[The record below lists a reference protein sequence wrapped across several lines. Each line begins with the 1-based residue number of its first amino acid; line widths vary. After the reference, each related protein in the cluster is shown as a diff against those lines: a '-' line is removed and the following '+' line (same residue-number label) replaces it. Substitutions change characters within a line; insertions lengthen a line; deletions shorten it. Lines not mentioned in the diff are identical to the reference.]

1 MSSRYSEYEDQV
13 LRQNSAEIASSIHAE
28 AMTPRSRKLARED
41 DDLMRTALLSGQVRF
56 PPNGWWTDCW
66 FYVKND
72 HVFISVFL
80 AHPSHPYTRERRFLV
95 LLNSLS
101 FAFFVTALFQVI
113 IPVKTLRVVAVLVCG
128 TLLQIMWDVPAAM
141 LGTCPCAHL
150 ACLPA
155 PLRRL
160 CSCASFA
167 CLCCRTLLGLA
178 LGAFGLAVLIFLA
191 ADQREEFFHRF
202 VMSKLMAFA
211 TGVPIAMLIYSLLQC
226 CEAWQVRRATATG
239 KLDTRFGAELL

>member
-1 MSSRYSEYEDQV
+1 MPSRYSEYEDQV

-80 AHPSHPYTRERRFLV
+80 AHPSHPYTRERRCVHIMCFHEVTSPTEAPHHPHSFLV

-101 FAFFVTALFQVI
+101 FAFFVTALFQV
-113 IPVKTLRVVAVLVCG
+113 
-128 TLLQIMWDVPAAM
+128 
-141 LGTCPCAHL
+141 L
-150 ACLPA
+150 APMCTRGNALWNA
-155 PLRRL
+155 P
-160 CSCASFA
+160 
-167 CLCCRTLLGLA
+167 
-178 LGAFGLAVLIFLA
+178 
-191 ADQREEFFHRF
+191 
-202 VMSKLMAFA
+202 
-211 TGVPIAMLIYSLLQC
+211 
-226 CEAWQVRRATATG
+226 
-239 KLDTRFGAELL
+239 